1 MWAPNENNC
10 EKPGLYEAKIAA
22 VSLPGNSKEE
32 RIRFVEGTIYRSK
45 HISKIKECFA
55 KGNAWIVISFDC
67 LKGLEILKKKLKK
80 KEIEWYKVIF
90 DEYKKQEKPTGNS
103 SSKEELQENFK
114 GSVERSNNR
123 GKTNNDR
130 KQ

>member
-1 MWAPNENNC
+1 MWAPNKNVC
-10 EKPGLYEAKIAA
+10 EKLGLYEAKIVA

-32 RIRFVEGTIYRSK
+32 HIRFVEGTIYRSK

-67 LKGLEILKKKLKK
+67 LKRLEILKKKLEK

-103 SSKEELQENFK
+103 SSKEEL
-114 GSVERSNNR
+114 
-123 GKTNNDR
+123 
-130 KQ
+130 